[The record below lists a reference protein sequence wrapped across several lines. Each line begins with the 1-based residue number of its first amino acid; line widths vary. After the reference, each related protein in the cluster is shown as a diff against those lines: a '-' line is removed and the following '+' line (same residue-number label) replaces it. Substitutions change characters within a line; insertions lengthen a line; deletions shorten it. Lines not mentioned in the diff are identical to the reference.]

1 MLTTNLLTC
10 SQRNTTQT
18 MPSEMNINLNCL
30 SLRLIVLEILLC
42 SRWHRK
48 CKLNASSDH
57 CSIISSSN
65 MIALVSFVST
75 GTFTDVFPPTT
86 GMRIFSSKRPSS
98 IYSSGTFRLNIP
110 HPIFNNRIH
119 KQNKASLH
127 SLFPR

>member
-1 MLTTNLLTC
+1 MT
-10 SQRNTTQT
+10 
-18 MPSEMNINLNCL
+18 
-30 SLRLIVLEILLC
+30 VL
-42 SRWHRK
+42 
-48 CKLNASSDH
+48 ASF
-57 CSIISSSN
+57 IISYN
-65 MIALVSFVST
+65 MIASVSFVST

>member
-1 MLTTNLLTC
+1 
-10 SQRNTTQT
+10 
-18 MPSEMNINLNCL
+18 
-30 SLRLIVLEILLC
+30 
-42 SRWHRK
+42 
-48 CKLNASSDH
+48 
-57 CSIISSSN
+57 
-65 MIALVSFVST
+65 MIASVSFVST
-75 GTFTDVFPPTT
+75 GTLTDVFPPTT

>member
-1 MLTTNLLTC
+1 MFIFCN
-10 SQRNTTQT
+10 
-18 MPSEMNINLNCL
+18 
-30 SLRLIVLEILLC
+30 
-42 SRWHRK
+42 
-48 CKLNASSDH
+48 
-57 CSIISSSN
+57 N
-65 MIALVSFVST
+65 MIASVSLVST